1 MQSGVI
7 QHVEGDTSQVMSW
20 NMSSLNDDYGIGVG
34 SIIGGLVMTH
44 VSVQAI
50 TYTSAIIGALG
61 LIVVFT
67 LKNNHYAKTFKSS

>member
-20 NMSSLNDDYGIGVG
+20 NMSSLNAGIGVG
-34 SIIGGLVMTH
+34 GIIGGLVMTH

-50 TYTSAIIGALG
+50 TYTSAIIGSLG

>member
-1 MQSGVI
+1 
-7 QHVEGDTSQVMSW
+7 
-20 NMSSLNDDYGIGVG
+20 GIGVG
-34 SIIGGLVMTH
+34 GIIGGLVMTH

>member
-1 MQSGVI
+1 
-7 QHVEGDTSQVMSW
+7 
-20 NMSSLNDDYGIGVG
+20 MSSLNAGIGVG
-34 SIIGGLVMTH
+34 GIIGGLVMTH

-61 LIVVFT
+61 LIVVLT

>member
-1 MQSGVI
+1 
-7 QHVEGDTSQVMSW
+7 
-20 NMSSLNDDYGIGVG
+20 MSSLNAGIGVG
-34 SIIGGLVMTH
+34 GIIGGLVGDIH

-67 LKNNHYAKTFKSS
+67 LKK